1 MLGYFGAA
9 CVLGIAAI
17 GSAIGIGI
25 AGQAAIG
32 AWKRCYMNNKPAPFI
47 LTVFAGAPL
56 TQTIY
61 GFLLMQTMI
70 GKVAEGAMKDGA
82 ALALGIFSG
91 LAMAVSAISQGKA
104 GEPVTQATLKVVG
117 SFHGLSRERSDA
129 RKYPAIDPLDSWSKY
144 KSVIREDWVAFA
156 RRALARGTEVNQ
168 MMKVVGEEGTSTEDY
183 IAYLKSDFLDAV
195 YFQQNSFDAVDSAC
209 VVERQAYIFKK
220 IVEILGTNFALTNKD
235 DARDYFN
242 KLRQTFLDW
251 NYTEWQSS
259 EFKKIE
265 DDLNKLYASCE
276 GKLTAE

>member
-70 GKVAEGAMKDGA
+70 GKVAEGAMQDGA

-104 GEPVTQATLKVVG
+104 GAAGSDALGETGKGFSQYIMVVG
-117 SFHGLSRERSDA
+117 LCETVALFAMVFSFL
-129 RKYPAIDPLDSWSKY
+129 
-144 KSVIREDWVAFA
+144 V
-156 RRALARGTEVNQ
+156 
-168 MMKVVGEEGTSTEDY
+168 
-183 IAYLKSDFLDAV
+183 
-195 YFQQNSFDAVDSAC
+195 
-209 VVERQAYIFKK
+209 
-220 IVEILGTNFALTNKD
+220 
-235 DARDYFN
+235 
-242 KLRQTFLDW
+242 
-251 NYTEWQSS
+251 
-259 EFKKIE
+259 
-265 DDLNKLYASCE
+265 
-276 GKLTAE
+276 